1 MCESN
6 NKLVAD
12 PNEPLEIEDR
22 AQTFTNQSEM
32 PVPMRAVAERV
43 YKLCSL
49 IGEEE
54 TELNVVFVTDDEI
67 HALNKEWRGVD
78 AATDVLSFP
87 MREGEDPKIAPT
99 LPLGDIA
106 ISIETAMRYVEN
118 CHHKDRI
125 NENEMKPL
133 TETWNLLDEIT
144 FQIIHG
150 TLHLLGYDHAEPEE
164 EAVMRAKEKE
174 YMLQLLNM
182 EK

>member
-1 MCESN
+1 MSDQEN
-6 NKLVAD
+6 RELAA
-12 PNEPLEIEDR
+12 EPLEIMDR
-22 AQTFTNQSEM
+22 AQTFTNQSEL
-32 PVPMRAVAERV
+32 PVPMRAVAERI
-43 YKLCSL
+43 YRLYEKL
-49 IGEEE
+49 GEQDSEM
-54 TELNVVFVTDDEI
+54 NVVFVTDDEI
-67 HALNKEWRGVD
+67 HALNLEWRQVD
-78 AATDVLSFP
+78 APTDVLSFP
-87 MREGEDPKIAPT
+87 MREGDDLADLKQLDMP

-133 TETWNLLDEIT
+133 TETWCLLDEIT

-174 YMLQLLNM
+174 YMMFLLNG
-182 EK
+182 